1 MASIGKAGS
10 GTARGL
16 RRLPQYVPPEDE
28 RNKPKLTSEER
39 TKRRAKKFR
48 LLSLGTGLDM
58 PLFIFIMVLLAI
70 GLVMLFSASYAYSYY
85 TKGGNSYYYIQRQ
98 GGFAVVGV
106 IAMLLISTFDYHRFH
121 RLAIP
126 LYITAGV
133 LLIMVLAFKGTAIAP
148 LEGDANRWLQL
159 GPVNFQPSE
168 VAKFAVIVFSAHC
181 ISKYI
186 DQMGTFRYGVA
197 IPLLITVFPALL
209 IYRENH
215 LSATIIVLGLGA
227 ILMFLGGT
235 KFRYFAVLGIVAIV
249 AVAAFLAFAK
259 GYQADRV
266 AGWWDPFN
274 PPEGVDTWQ
283 TRQSLYAIGSG
294 GFLGVGLGQSRQKYL
309 YLPEP
314 QNDFIFA
321 IVCEELGMV
330 GALVIIILFSL
341 LIWRGM
347 YVSLHA
353 RDKFG
358 MLLGLG
364 ITFQIGIQAVLNI
377 CVVTNTLPNTGIS
390 LPFFSYGGTA
400 LLMLLGEMGVLLNI
414 SRSATVEKT

>member
-1 MASIGKAGS
+1 MAAIGRTGEGA
-10 GTARGL
+10 ARGL

-28 RNKPKLTSEER
+28 RNKQPPTKEER
-39 TKRRAKKFR
+39 RRRRAKKYSLF
-48 LLSLGTGLDM
+48 SLGTGLDM

-85 TKGGNSYYYIQRQ
+85 TEGGNSYYYIQRQ
-98 GGFAVVGV
+98 GLFAVVGV

-121 RLAIP
+121 RLALL
-126 LYITAGV
+126 LYGAAML
-133 LLIMVLAFKGTAIAP
+133 LLIMVLAFKGTSIAP

-159 GPVNFQPSE
+159 GPLGFQPSE
-168 VAKFAVIVFSAHC
+168 VAKFAVITLCAHY
-181 ISKYI
+181 ISQHI
-186 DQMGTFRYGVA
+186 DEMGTFRHGVA
-197 IPLLITVFPALL
+197 PFMLIIGLPAAL
-209 IYRENH
+209 IYLENH

-235 KFRYFAVLGIVAIV
+235 KLRYFGAVAIL
-249 AVAAFLAFAK
+249 AVAALAFLVISSG
-259 GYQADRV
+259 GYQLNRI
-266 AGWWDPFN
+266 AGWLDPFD
-274 PPEGVDTWQ
+274 PPAGVDTWQ

-294 GFLGVGLGQSRQKYL
+294 GLLGVGLGQSRQKYL

-390 LPFFSYGGTA
+390 LPFFSSGGTA

>member
-1 MASIGKAGS
+1 MAAIGRTGGGA
-10 GTARGL
+10 ARGL

-28 RNKPKLTSEER
+28 QNRRSYSKEER
-39 TKRRAKKFR
+39 RQRRAKKYK
-48 LLSLGTGLDM
+48 LLSFGTGLDM

-85 TKGGNSYYYIQRQ
+85 TEGGNSYYYIQRQ
-98 GGFAVVGV
+98 GGFAIVGV
-106 IAMLLISTFDYHRFH
+106 IAMLVISMFDYHRFH
-121 RLAIP
+121 RIAP
-126 LYITAGV
+126 LLYVGAMV
-133 LLIMVLAFKGTAIAP
+133 LLVMVLAFKGTSIAP
-148 LEGDANRWLQL
+148 MEGDANRWLQL
-159 GPVNFQPSE
+159 GPINFQPSE
-168 VAKFAVIVFSAHC
+168 VAKFALITLCAHY
-181 ISKYI
+181 ISQHI
-186 DQMGTFRYGVA
+186 DKMGTFRYGVA
-197 IPLLITVFPALL
+197 HFAWMIGLPAAL
-209 IYRENH
+209 IYAENH

-235 KFRYFAVLGIVAIV
+235 KLRYFGV
-249 AVAAFLAFAK
+249 VAALAVVALVFLVTRSG
-259 GYQADRV
+259 GYQMDRIN
-266 AGWWDPFN
+266 GWWDPFN
-274 PPEGVDTWQ
+274 PPPGVDTWQ

-294 GFLGVGLGQSRQKYL
+294 GLLGVGLGQSRQKYL

-353 RDKFG
+353 KDKFG